1 MSHRKIRKVA
11 VLGSGVMGSRIACH
25 FANIGLEVLLLDI
38 VPKEPNDAEKAK
50 GLTLESKAVRN
61 RIVNDALMASLK
73 SNPAP
78 LYDAGFASRITTGNF
93 EDNMKDIA
101 SFDWIVEAV
110 VENLDIK
117 KKVYEQVET
126 FRKPGTLVTSN
137 TSGIPMHLM
146 SDGRSEDFQ
155 KHFCGVHF
163 FNPPRYMRLLE
174 IIPGPK
180 TDPEVIDFLMLYG
193 DLYLGKTTVLCKDTP
208 GFIANRIGIYG
219 IMEALHTIIDLG
231 LTVEEVDK
239 LTGPVIG
246 RPKSATFRTLD
257 VVGIDTVIKV
267 ANGLLAGA
275 PNDEAK
281 DMFVLPEILKKIDEN
296 KWYGDKSQQGFYKK
310 TKNDAGQTEIL
321 SLNLNSLLYG
331 QQQKVKF
338 AALEQTK
345 AIEDLKPR
353 FSVLIK
359 STDKAGQFYRR
370 TFLGLFKYVSNRIP
384 EISDELYRIDDAMR
398 TGFGWE
404 LGPFE
409 TWDAVGVA
417 KAVKLMEEDGR
428 KPAQWVYEMLE
439 AGNAS
444 FYKSENGKR
453 LYYDIPSK
461 SYKVIP
467 GTESFIILDT
477 LRANKPVF
485 KNAGATLHDIGDG
498 IVNLEF
504 HTKMNTLGGE
514 VVDAINRSIGIAEKD
529 FRGIVIGN
537 DGANFSAGA
546 NLALVLMY
554 AIEQEYDEID
564 FMIRAFQNTM
574 MRARY
579 SSIPVVVAPHNLTL
593 GGGCEMTLHADHVQA
608 FAETYIGLVEF
619 GVGLIPAGGGTKEF
633 TLRVSDSFE
642 EGDIQVNN
650 LKNAYMNI
658 ATAKVATSAEEA
670 RSMGILRK
678 SDGITLNR
686 SRLIADAK
694 TAAINLA
701 EAGYTQ
707 PKQRKDIKVLGQS
720 ALGMFYAGAN
730 SMVSGK
736 YMSEHDRKISEKL
749 AYIMCGGD
757 LSAPTLVSEQYL
769 LDLEREAFL
778 SLTGEKK
785 TLERIQSILT
795 SGRPLRN

>member
-1 MSHRKIRKVA
+1 
-11 VLGSGVMGSRIACH
+11 
-25 FANIGLEVLLLDI
+25 
-38 VPKEPNDAEKAK
+38 
-50 GLTLESKAVRN
+50 
-61 RIVNDALMASLK
+61 
-73 SNPAP
+73 
-78 LYDAGFASRITTGNF
+78 
-93 EDNMKDIA
+93 
-101 SFDWIVEAV
+101 
-110 VENLDIK
+110 
-117 KKVYEQVET
+117 
-126 FRKPGTLVTSN
+126 
-137 TSGIPMHLM
+137 MHLM
-146 SDGRSEDFQ
+146 SEGRSEDFQ

-180 TDPEVIDFLMLYG
+180 TSPEVIDFLMLYG

-219 IMEALHTIIDLG
+219 IMESLHTIVELG

-267 ANGLLAGA
+267 ANGLGAGA

-310 TKNDAGQTEIL
+310 TKNAAGQTEIL
-321 SLNLNSLLYG
+321 SLNLNSLEYG
-331 QQQKVKF
+331 IQQKVKF

-359 STDKAGQFYRR
+359 SQDKAGQFYRR

-417 KAVKLMEEDGR
+417 KAVKMMEEDGR
-428 KPAQWVYEMLE
+428 KPAAWVYEMLE

-485 KNAGATLHDIGDG
+485 KNAGATY
-498 IVNLEF
+498 
-504 HTKMNTLGGE
+504 TTLAME
-514 VVDAINRSIGIAEKD
+514 
-529 FRGIVIGN
+529 
-537 DGANFSAGA
+537 
-546 NLALVLMY
+546 L
-554 AIEQEYDEID
+554 
-564 FMIRAFQNTM
+564 
-574 MRARY
+574 
-579 SSIPVVVAPHNLTL
+579 
-593 GGGCEMTLHADHVQA
+593 
-608 FAETYIGLVEF
+608 
-619 GVGLIPAGGGTKEF
+619 
-633 TLRVSDSFE
+633 
-642 EGDIQVNN
+642 
-650 LKNAYMNI
+650 
-658 ATAKVATSAEEA
+658 
-670 RSMGILRK
+670 
-678 SDGITLNR
+678 
-686 SRLIADAK
+686 
-694 TAAINLA
+694 
-701 EAGYTQ
+701 
-707 PKQRKDIKVLGQS
+707 
-720 ALGMFYAGAN
+720 
-730 SMVSGK
+730 
-736 YMSEHDRKISEKL
+736 
-749 AYIMCGGD
+749 
-757 LSAPTLVSEQYL
+757 
-769 LDLEREAFL
+769 
-778 SLTGEKK
+778 
-785 TLERIQSILT
+785 
-795 SGRPLRN
+795 

>member
-1 MSHRKIRKVA
+1 
-11 VLGSGVMGSRIACH
+11 
-25 FANIGLEVLLLDI
+25 
-38 VPKEPNDAEKAK
+38 
-50 GLTLESKAVRN
+50 
-61 RIVNDALMASLK
+61 
-73 SNPAP
+73 
-78 LYDAGFASRITTGNF
+78 
-93 EDNMKDIA
+93 
-101 SFDWIVEAV
+101 
-110 VENLDIK
+110 
-117 KKVYEQVET
+117 
-126 FRKPGTLVTSN
+126 
-137 TSGIPMHLM
+137 
-146 SDGRSEDFQ
+146 
-155 KHFCGVHF
+155 
-163 FNPPRYMRLLE
+163 MRLLE
-174 IIPGPK
+174 IIPAPK
-180 TDPEVIDFLMLYG
+180 TSPEVIDFLMLYG

-219 IMEALHTIIDLG
+219 IMEALHTIIELG

-267 ANGLLAGA
+267 ANGLAVGA
-275 PNDEAK
+275 PSDEAK
-281 DMFVLPEILKKIDEN
+281 EMFVLPEILKKIDEN

-310 TKNDAGQTEIL
+310 TKNAAGQTEIL
-321 SLNLNSLLYG
+321 SLNLNTLEYG
-331 QQQKVKF
+331 LQQKVKF

-345 AIEDLKPR
+345 TIEELKSR

-359 STDKAGQFYRR
+359 SADKAGQFYRR

-439 AGNAS
+439 AGNTN

-453 LYYDIPSK
+453 LYYDIPTK

-477 LRANKPVF
+477 LHANKPVF

-529 FRGIVIGN
+529 FQGIVIGN

-593 GGGCEMTLHADHVQA
+593 V
-608 FAETYIGLVEF
+608 V
-619 GVGLIPAGGGTKEF
+619 V
-633 TLRVSDSFE
+633 
-642 EGDIQVNN
+642 
-650 LKNAYMNI
+650 
-658 ATAKVATSAEEA
+658 AK
-670 RSMGILRK
+670 
-678 SDGITLNR
+678 
-686 SRLIADAK
+686 
-694 TAAINLA
+694 
-701 EAGYTQ
+701 
-707 PKQRKDIKVLGQS
+707 
-720 ALGMFYAGAN
+720 
-730 SMVSGK
+730 
-736 YMSEHDRKISEKL
+736 
-749 AYIMCGGD
+749 
-757 LSAPTLVSEQYL
+757 
-769 LDLEREAFL
+769 
-778 SLTGEKK
+778 
-785 TLERIQSILT
+785 
-795 SGRPLRN
+795 